1 MRGRNHKTSKRMQAG
16 RTIVA
21 ERERIESD
29 SERMQARKK
38 ARRKHTTLVILVI
51 LVLVVIGL
59 AAYLGVKQISREYD
73 IVVGGQKTETEE
85 YQVQAVIVDEDNR
98 GRISMRVNQYIG
110 ELEQAFQA
118 LGYKVVKITLPTGKS
133 RELYVDLE
141 GRETFFKV
149 SMERGAAVAAEDAVR
164 MIRYLDERDL
174 HPVYVDVRV
183 EGKAFYQ

>member
-1 MRGRNHKTSKRMQAG
+1 MRAG

-38 ARRKHTTLVILVI
+38 VKRKHTTLVILVLLI
-51 LVLVVIGL
+51 LVAIGLAIFLGMKELSKEYVVIGD
-59 AAYLGVKQISREYD
+59 AKEKSGEPYV
-73 IVVGGQKTETEE
+73 
-85 YQVQAVIVDEDNR
+85 VQAMIVDEDNS
-98 GRISMRVNQYIG
+98 GQISMRVNQYIG
-110 ELEQAFQA
+110 ELEQAFA
-118 LGYKVVKITLPTGKS
+118 DLGYKVVKVTLPTGKS

-149 SMERGAAVAAEDAVR
+149 SMERGAAVIAEDAAR
-164 MIRYLDERDL
+164 MIRYLDGHDI

-183 EGKAFYQ
+183 EGKGYYQ